1 MRFIFYVL
9 MLVSFLVLATSQ
21 MYLWRD
27 QVEQWNVMETQ
38 IKMLERI
45 IKRQNSTQPYARHQ
59 KDL

>member
-21 MYLWRD
+21 MYLWKD

-45 IKRQNSTQPYARHQ
+45 IERQNSLQPYARHQ